1 MHPHVP
7 PPSSRNKT
15 LSTVQTEV
23 HFPLFLSLLSLRVM
37 TLLNFELV
45 ILFFFFMYF
54 YFRSL
59 NKICSAVLHFK
70 TVYKWD
76 CTVSI
81 LQLAFFVPSMWE
93 SSTSLNEAWIHS
105 FLWLCCIPLY
115 EDVNAYSFG
124 LLLDCFW
131 FCFHEQSCTSCFCTL
146 ISLRYVPGAELLG
159 EMIHPSAVSLAL
171 VKISKTIMPM
181 YRLCGNL
188 GILIMP
194 CYLRYVTLSDLFNFV
209 SSIVK

>member
-15 LSTVQTEV
+15 LSAVQTEV

-54 YFRSL
+54 YYGSL

-81 LQLAFFVPSMWE
+81 LQLTFFVPSMWE
-93 SSTSLNEAWIHS
+93 SSTALNVAWICL
-105 FLWLCCIPLY
+105 FLWLCCIALY
-115 EDVNAYSFG
+115 EDVNAYSFV
-124 LLLDCFW
+124 LLLDCFL

-146 ISLRYVPGAELLG
+146 ISLRYVPGVKLLG

-171 VKISKTIMPM
+171 VKISKAMMPV
-181 YRLCGNL
+181 YRLFGNL
-188 GILIMP
+188 GILIVP
-194 CYLRYVTLSDLFNFV
+194 CYLWYVTLSGLFSFV
-209 SSIVK
+209 SSIVE